1 MKIRTRKFTS
11 LLLAGSIL
19 ATGAAGLGASSAL
32 AHDNG
37 GSSTATSQQRDG
49 HRAPAGVTAG
59 RAAVGK
65 AIATTLGMTTAELK
79 AAHKAG
85 TTPAALAQQKG
96 VARDTLVNAVVAALK
111 ANKPAGAPTLTDAQL
126 TQRAGNIV
134 DGVHA
139 GRGPGGPGG
148 HRR

>member
-1 MKIRTRKFTS
+1 
-11 LLLAGSIL
+11 
-19 ATGAAGLGASSAL
+19 
-32 AHDNG
+32 
-37 GSSTATSQQRDG
+37 
-49 HRAPAGVTAG
+49 
-59 RAAVGK
+59 
-65 AIATTLGMTTAELK
+65 MTTAELK

-85 TTPAALAQQKG
+85 TSPAALAQQKG

-126 TQRAGNIV
+126 TERAGKIV

-139 GRGPGGPGG
+139 GRGAGGPGG